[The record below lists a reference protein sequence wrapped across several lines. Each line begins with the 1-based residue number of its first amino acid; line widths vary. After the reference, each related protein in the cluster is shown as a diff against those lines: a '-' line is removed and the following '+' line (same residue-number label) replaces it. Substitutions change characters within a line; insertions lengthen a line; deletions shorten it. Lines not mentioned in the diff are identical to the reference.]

1 MLLPS
6 SFLAQ
11 NWICQIVHWCVDPDH
26 ISKLRSYKTQLH
38 NLQFGCVLK
47 VEYIKGNMHTLNRC
61 DVDIVLAKIKECGR
75 RNPFDEKFPGSKVLG
90 KKYWPS
96 LLLPYLTSFL
106 SLNSAITKLYHERH
120 F

>member
-47 VEYIKGNMHTLNRC
+47 VEYIKGNMHSLNRC
-61 DVDIVLAKIKECGR
+61 DVDIVLAKIKEYGR
-75 RNPFDEKFPGSKVLG
+75 RNPFDKKFPGSKVLG
-90 KKYWPS
+90 EKY
-96 LLLPYLTSFL
+96 
-106 SLNSAITKLYHERH
+106 
-120 F
+120 